1 MKFIP
6 EAAMKK
12 VLLILLLLLNS
23 VVPGQAKGGKVYAG
37 FMMHLEEDWND
48 NVNENLFRYH
58 ARQLRQGASLF
69 KRFGAKFTAESALP
83 FAQGCVNFGDNVLQA
98 LLDSTMGIGSHSGKT
113 ALYRETKS
121 AVDNLVGAENNR
133 GVSGGFNPTER
144 LDWAQEAAN
153 CGFKYID
160 GPVYFC
166 YLMVPREQRPDQ
178 VSDQEIIDS
187 LYHDPIPPDFAERIH
202 PHRIQSATTFPT
214 DTIGPILFLTGS
226 LGELGSLA
234 EGRKNCFPYCE
245 FNEADVDTF
254 VSKVRQAVEL
264 AEPDD
269 FTVVYCHTPLKLYK
283 PENEWLFE
291 KIFTD
296 LAGLVDSNLVEY
308 ATQGDIYD
316 HFLKWEQMT
325 AVFENQSNFPQTFSL
340 FQNYPNPFNSS
351 TAIFYQL
358 PTCSQ
363 VDLIIYNILGKKIRT
378 LINKHE
384 TSGRHSVIW
393 DGKDDFGNVVTS
405 GMYFYQLKLDNSIL
419 QTRKMIYQR

>member
-1 MKFIP
+1 WRSYG
-6 EAAMKK
+6 
-12 VLLILLLLLNS
+12 LILLLLLCLTITS
-23 VVPGQAKGGKVYAG
+23 QAKGGKVYVG
-37 FMMHLEEDWND
+37 FMIHLEEDWND

-98 LLDSTMGIGSHSGKT
+98 LLDSTMGVGSHSGKT

-187 LYHDPIPPDFAERIH
+187 LYHDPVPPDFAERIH

-214 DTIGPILFLTGS
+214 DTTGPILFLTGS

-245 FNEADVDTF
+245 FNKADVDTF
-254 VSKVRQAVEL
+254 VAKVRQAVEL
-264 AEPDD
+264 AEPND

-283 PENEWLFE
+283 PEYEWLFE
-291 KIFTD
+291 KMFNG
-296 LAGLVDSNLVEY
+296 LAGLVDSSLVEY
-308 ATQGDIYD
+308 VTQGEIYD
-316 HFLKWEQMT
+316 HFLEWEQT
-325 AVFENQSNFPQTFSL
+325 TSIFKNQSNFPQSFSL
-340 FQNYPNPFNSS
+340 FQNYPNPFNSE
-351 TAIFYQL
+351 TVIRYQL
-358 PTCSQ
+358 PASGN
-363 VDLIIYNILGKKIRT
+363 VELSIYNGIGQKIRT
-378 LINKHE
+378 LLNSSQP
-384 TSGRHSVIW
+384 SGNHSTTW
-393 DGKDDFGNVVTS
+393 DGKDDWGNPVSS
-405 GMYFYQLKLDNSIL
+405 GIYIYQLKVGCEFL
-419 QTRKMIYQR
+419 QIKKLLLLK